1 MFYDYDDRVIYIAG
15 CNFVITSFGQESS
28 KKEVKEESLEED
40 EDEHLRQEFIKVEG
54 DNIFSSSPEISA
66 IALSHDR
73 KILCAGTLQKNAK
86 LLIWDI
92 CSRTKIKSLSL
103 INAYYISYIK
113 FAYDS
118 QHICCTVDF

>member
-1 MFYDYDDRVIYIAG
+1 M
-15 CNFVITSFGQESS
+15 
-28 KKEVKEESLEED
+28 KEEEKREDDDDEDD

-54 DNIFSSSPEISA
+54 DNVFSSSPEISA

-86 LLIWDI
+86 LLLWDI

-103 INAYYISYIK
+103 VGAYYISYIK

-118 QHICCTVDF
+118 QHICCTVCLKIYFY

>member
-1 MFYDYDDRVIYIAG
+1 LFYDYDDRVIYIAG

>member
-1 MFYDYDDRVIYIAG
+1 M
-15 CNFVITSFGQESS
+15 ITSFGQEPS
-28 KKEVKEESLEED
+28 KKAVKDDED
-40 EDEHLRQEFIKVEG
+40 GDEDYEEDEHLRQEFIKVEG
-54 DNIFSSSPEISA
+54 DAIFSESPEISA

-73 KILCAGTLQKNAK
+73 KILCAGTLQKDAK

-118 QHICCTVDF
+118 QHICCTVIYFFFS